1 MKQRMYPNVDL
12 CPLVNNSISLLAY
25 QFLQVAT
32 LMQDV
37 NNKGNWGV
45 GEGWG

>member
-1 MKQRMYPNVDL
+1 MSPNVDL
-12 CPLVNNSISLLAY
+12 CPLVNSSVSLLAY

-45 GEGWG
+45 GEGWR